1 VLKSIYLIIA
11 QITGISEVKIKAS
24 ELIKTKISQIFF
36 CFLESFIFLILSLI
50 FLFSIVGGGKIFL
63 LK

>member
-1 VLKSIYLIIA
+1 LISIYLIIA
-11 QITGISEVKIKAS
+11 HITGIKEVKIRAN

-36 CFLESFIFLILSLI
+36 CFLESFISLILALI
-50 FLFSIVGGGKIFL
+50 FFFSIVGGIKVFL